1 MANRGNFVD
10 AQSLIDDL
18 NKAFIKHKAVIEESA
33 NALIKLEGAYGN
45 LPSDYIRAQKEIL
58 DLQNKQIR
66 NESQL
71 ETLQKKKIATQ
82 EAIARQQNRITKEQ
96 ERYVQQLEKE
106 KQKLEASQSIYNK
119 VQQRLN
125 ALQKEYR
132 DLAVSKELGAKLTFD
147 EIKRYNDL
155 EAKIKKYDTTLK
167 AVDASMGK
175 YQRNVGNYASGFNPL
190 SNSINQLTREMPAFA
205 NSVQTGFMAISNN
218 LPIFFDAIEQA
229 NAEIK
234 QMRANG
240 EQVPSLFSR
249 LTSSILSWG
258 TALSIGV
265 TLLTVLGPKIWDSVM
280 GTKAKKEALDK
291 EKEALEEKA
300 RAEKQAYEQQVKY
313 ASDEQSRSK
322 LLLETAKNVKLS
334 MDERVKAVKELQ
346 QRYPDYLGKLS
357 QEKILAGETAE
368 MEYKLNDALM
378 KRALFLATQDKII
391 EKTKELVDAQ
401 MQYAKTNQA
410 VNGSEDL
417 YNINA
422 NKTINTKQKLRL
434 ATESDLQSTKAL
446 EQAVKNSNKTLITST
461 SVYQEKELA
470 IRKQLDVLYAMLNA
484 NSSFVDVVNEDTKAT
499 KKNTEAKEE
508 NIKIFTEDWFQK
520 QISELEKL
528 RGKVADTTAEYASYT
543 NQINVLKML
552 LDQLQGK
559 EIEMPSL
566 QTEQLKALD
575 EGLKNMTSF
584 EEVTTDVKKLD
595 ESLKQL
601 FQTTANGAL
610 SSFGLD
616 SLIPM
621 FDGTFNKMWETA
633 NTFNEKFAVGMKYIG
648 DIAKQTFEFIN
659 MQQQAQFDAQ
669 FQRLEQER
677 DVALLFAGESATA
690 REEIER
696 QYDERRKAIQRRQ
709 AEAQKKVAIFNSIV
723 NTAQGVTSALATAN
737 IPLAILIGILGA
749 VQTTMIASQQI
760 PQFYKGTDNAP
771 EGWAYTQEK
780 GAEIITDKSGKIKS
794 FGSDKGA
801 QLTYLNKGDKVY
813 TAEQSSLM
821 FDYGLNSLLS
831 ANGISMP
838 KVDVNIDN
846 SLTNAK
852 LDEIA
857 KAIKEKDSI
866 LVSRDRRG
874 EELYKINNGNRQKLV
889 NTRLKIGKFDV

>member
-33 NALIKLEGAYGN
+33 NALIKLEGAYGK

-66 NESQL
+66 NESHL

-106 KQKLEASQSIYNK
+106 RQKLEASQNLYNK
-119 VQQRLN
+119 VQTKLN
-125 ALQKEYR
+125 ALSNEYKN
-132 DLAVSKELGAKLTFD
+132 LAVKKDLTNRLTQ
-147 EIKRYNDL
+147 EEEKRYTFL
-155 EAKIKKYDTTLK
+155 QGKIQQYDKTLK
-167 AVDASMGK
+167 AVDATMGK
-175 YQRNVGNYASGFNPL
+175 YQRNIGNYASAFNPL
-190 SNSINQLTREMPAFA
+190 SNSINQLTREMPAFTY
-205 NSVQTGFMAISNN
+205 SVQTGFMALSNN
-218 LPIFFDAIEQA
+218 IPIFTDAIQNAVAQNKELQA
-229 NAEIK
+229 QGK
-234 QMRANG
+234 
-240 EQVPSLFSR
+240 PT
-249 LTSSILSWG
+249 TSVLSQLAGAFLSWQ
-258 TALSIGV
+258 TLMGV
-265 TLLTVLGPKIWDSVM
+265 GITLLTVYGKEIGDWLSNITK
-280 GTKAKKEALDK
+280 GTSAVNGL
-291 EKEALEEKA
+291 
-300 RAEKQAYEQQVKY
+300 KQAQEKLNEINVQGQKNAVEETLKVK
-313 ASDEQSRSK
+313 S
-322 LLLETAKNVKLS
+322 LLAIAKDTALS
-334 MDERVKAVKELQ
+334 YKERTVAVKELQ
-346 QRYPDYLGKLS
+346 DTYPAYFGNLEK
-357 QEKILAGETAE
+357 EKILAGQTAE
-368 MEYKLNDALM
+368 AEKELTDAILSRA
-378 KRALFLATQDKII
+378 KANAAVEKITANQSQIIDLSIEELKVKKDLQNAERALQQIIANVTSGAGQGARGVMMAQAEATRRLNQITLQKNELEKENNILTSFAI
-391 EKTKELVDAQ
+391 EKQKEAILLDYKEEKATKEK
-401 MQYAKTNQA
+401 AKKR
-410 VNGSEDL
+410 EDL
-417 YNINA
+417 NA
-422 NKTINTKQKLRL
+422 ITVDSISLNEGFLKTLKEQK
-434 ATESDLQSTKAL
+434 AIFEELQSTLSNSSTEYKNYQNVIDGL
-446 EQAVKNSNKTLITST
+446 EQSINLIVDPAKAITQTGVNEFLDIYGKRANTATENS
-461 SVYQEKELA
+461 KEL
-470 IRKQLDVLYAMLNA
+470 D
-484 NSSFVDVVNEDTKAT
+484 
-499 KKNTEAKEE
+499 EA
-508 NIKIFTEDWFQK
+508 
-520 QISELEKL
+520 
-528 RGKVADTTAEYASYT
+528 
-543 NQINVLKML
+543 
-552 LDQLQGK
+552 LQ
-559 EIEMPSL
+559 
-566 QTEQLKALD
+566 
-575 EGLKNMTSF
+575 N
-584 EEVTTDVKKLD
+584 
-595 ESLKQL
+595 L
-601 FQTTANGAL
+601 FKTTANNTL
-610 SSFGLD
+610 SSFGMD

-648 DIAKQTFEFIN
+648 DVAKQTFEFIN

-737 IPLAILIGILGA
+737 IPLAILIGVLGA

-794 FGSDKGA
+794 LGSDKGA

-813 TAEQSSLM
+813 TAEQSSVM

>member
-33 NALIKLEGAYGN
+33 NALIKLEGAYGK

-66 NESQL
+66 NESHL

-106 KQKLEASQSIYNK
+106 RQKLEASQNLYNK
-119 VQQRLN
+119 VQTKLN
-125 ALQKEYR
+125 ALSNEYKN
-132 DLAVSKELGAKLTFD
+132 LAVKKDLTNRLTQ
-147 EIKRYNDL
+147 EEEKRYTFL
-155 EAKIKKYDTTLK
+155 QGKIQQYDKTLK
-167 AVDASMGK
+167 AVDATMGK
-175 YQRNVGNYASGFNPL
+175 YQRNVGNYASAFNPL
-190 SNSINQLTREMPAFA
+190 SNSINQLTREMPAFTY
-205 NSVQTGFMAISNN
+205 SVQTGFMALSNN
-218 LPIFFDAIEQA
+218 IPIFTDAIQNAVAQNKELQA
-229 NAEIK
+229 QGK
-234 QMRANG
+234 
-240 EQVPSLFSR
+240 PT
-249 LTSSILSWG
+249 TSVLSQLAGAFLSWQ
-258 TALSIGV
+258 TLMGV
-265 TLLTVLGPKIWDSVM
+265 GITLLTVYGKEIGDWLSNITK
-280 GTKAKKEALDK
+280 GTSAVNGL
-291 EKEALEEKA
+291 
-300 RAEKQAYEQQVKY
+300 KQAQEKLNEINVQGQKNAVEETLKVK
-313 ASDEQSRSK
+313 S
-322 LLLETAKNVKLS
+322 LLAIAKDTALS
-334 MDERVKAVKELQ
+334 YKERTVAVKELQ
-346 QRYPDYLGKLS
+346 DTYPAYFGNLEK
-357 QEKILAGETAE
+357 EKILAGQTAE
-368 MEYKLNDALM
+368 AEKELTDAILSRA
-378 KRALFLATQDKII
+378 KANAAVEKITANQSQIIDLSIEELKVKKDLQNAERALQQIIANVTSGAGQGARGVMMAQAEATRRLNQITLQKNELEKENNILTSFAI
-391 EKTKELVDAQ
+391 EKQKEAILLDYKEEKATKEK
-401 MQYAKTNQA
+401 AKKR
-410 VNGSEDL
+410 EDL
-417 YNINA
+417 NA
-422 NKTINTKQKLRL
+422 ITVDSISLNEGFLKTLKEQK
-434 ATESDLQSTKAL
+434 AIFEELQSTLSNSSTEYKNYQNVIDGL
-446 EQAVKNSNKTLITST
+446 EQSINLIVDPAKAITQTGVNEFLDIYGKRANTATENS
-461 SVYQEKELA
+461 KEL
-470 IRKQLDVLYAMLNA
+470 D
-484 NSSFVDVVNEDTKAT
+484 
-499 KKNTEAKEE
+499 EA
-508 NIKIFTEDWFQK
+508 
-520 QISELEKL
+520 
-528 RGKVADTTAEYASYT
+528 
-543 NQINVLKML
+543 
-552 LDQLQGK
+552 LQ
-559 EIEMPSL
+559 
-566 QTEQLKALD
+566 
-575 EGLKNMTSF
+575 N
-584 EEVTTDVKKLD
+584 
-595 ESLKQL
+595 L
-601 FQTTANGAL
+601 FKTTANNTL
-610 SSFGLD
+610 SSFGMD

-648 DIAKQTFEFIN
+648 DVAKQTFEFIN

-737 IPLAILIGILGA
+737 IPLAILIGVLGA

-794 FGSDKGA
+794 LGSDKGA

-813 TAEQSSLM
+813 TAEQSSVM

>member
-33 NALIKLEGAYGN
+33 NALIKLEGAYGK

-106 KQKLEASQSIYNK
+106 RQKLEASQNLYNK
-119 VQQRLN
+119 VQSKLN
-125 ALQKEYR
+125 ALSNEYKN
-132 DLAVSKELGAKLTFD
+132 LAVKKELTNKLTQD
-147 EIKRYNDL
+147 EEKRYTFL
-155 EAKIKKYDTTLK
+155 QGKIQQYDKTLK
-167 AVDASMGK
+167 AVDATMGK

-190 SNSINQLTREMPAFA
+190 ANSINQLTREMPAFTY
-205 NSVQTGFMAISNN
+205 SVQTGFMALSNN
-218 LPIFFDAIEQA
+218 IPIFTDAIGNAIAQNKELQA
-229 NAEIK
+229 QGK
-234 QMRANG
+234 
-240 EQVPSLFSR
+240 PT
-249 LTSSILSWG
+249 TSVLSQLAGAFLSWQ
-258 TALSIGV
+258 TLMGV
-265 TLLTVLGPKIWDSVM
+265 GITLLTVYGKEIGDWLSNITK
-280 GTKAKKEALDK
+280 GTSAVNGL
-291 EKEALEEKA
+291 
-300 RAEKQAYEQQVKY
+300 KQAQEKLNEINVQGQKNAVEETLKVK
-313 ASDEQSRSK
+313 S
-322 LLLETAKNVKLS
+322 LLAIAKDTALS
-334 MDERVKAVKELQ
+334 YKERTVAVKELQ
-346 QRYPDYLGKLS
+346 DTYPAYFGNLEK
-357 QEKILAGETAE
+357 EKILAGQTAE
-368 MEYKLNDALM
+368 AEKELTDAILSRA
-378 KRALFLATQDKII
+378 KANAAVEKITANQSQIIDLSIEELKVKKDLQNAERALQQIRANVTSGAGQGASGVMMAQAEATRRLNQITLQKNELEKENNILTSFAI
-391 EKTKELVDAQ
+391 EKQKEAILLDYKEEKATKEK
-401 MQYAKTNQA
+401 AKKR
-410 VNGSEDL
+410 EDL
-417 YNINA
+417 NA
-422 NKTINTKQKLRL
+422 ITVDSISLNEGFLKTLKQQK
-434 ATESDLQSTKAL
+434 AIFEELQSTLSNSSTEYKNYQNVIDGL
-446 EQAVKNSNKTLITST
+446 EQSINLIVDPAKAITQTGVNEFLDVYGKRANTATENS
-461 SVYQEKELA
+461 KEL
-470 IRKQLDVLYAMLNA
+470 
-484 NSSFVDVVNEDTKAT
+484 E
-499 KKNTEAKEE
+499 EA
-508 NIKIFTEDWFQK
+508 
-520 QISELEKL
+520 
-528 RGKVADTTAEYASYT
+528 
-543 NQINVLKML
+543 
-552 LDQLQGK
+552 LQ
-559 EIEMPSL
+559 
-566 QTEQLKALD
+566 
-575 EGLKNMTSF
+575 N
-584 EEVTTDVKKLD
+584 
-595 ESLKQL
+595 L
-601 FQTTANGAL
+601 FKTTANNTL
-610 SSFGLD
+610 SSFGMD

-621 FDGTFNKMWETA
+621 FDGTFKKMWETA

-648 DIAKQTFEFIN
+648 DVAKQTFEFIN

-794 FGSDKGA
+794 LGSDKGA

-821 FDYGLNSLLS
+821 FDYGLNSLLT

-874 EELYKINNGNRQKLV
+874 EELYKINNGNRQKLI